1 MKKIFQES
9 NQSNSADVSGKIRI
23 ANILDS
29 ADHWRSVTLA
39 RALLE
44 MKAGVGQEKMGKE
57 ELENRQLFFGVREKR
72 ARERSGVKK

>member
-1 MKKIFQES
+1 M
-9 NQSNSADVSGKIRI
+9 
-23 ANILDS
+23 
-29 ADHWRSVTLA
+29 TLA